1 MFSFCWYPFE
11 HDLASEE
18 TYRLPL
24 EVDPQDFQAGFY
36 MAGGARNAFALLL
49 QRAKRAIAFR
59 RLNSA
64 PDRAAQFDFRR
75 PGVQKCGQ
83 KMSSFSGLKI
93 TPIFRYPLEFLD

>member
-1 MFSFCWYPFE
+1 MFSFCRYPFE

-18 TYRLPL
+18 IDRIPL
-24 EVDPQDFQAGFY
+24 EVDPQDFQAEFY
-36 MAGGARNAFALLL
+36 MAGGARNALSLFP
-49 QRAKRAIAFR
+49 QRDRREIAFR

-93 TPIFRYPLEFLD
+93 TLLFRFPLEFL

>member
-1 MFSFCWYPFE
+1 MFCFCRHPFE
-11 HDLASEE
+11 QDLASEE
-18 TYRLPL
+18 TDRISF

-36 MAGGARNAFALLL
+36 MAGGARNALSLFP
-49 QRAKRAIAFR
+49 QRDKRQIAFR
-59 RLNSA
+59 RLKLAQN
-64 PDRAAQFDFRR
+64 RAAEFDFRR